1 MSRSTCSEPLIRS
14 GDSATVWR
22 PSNASSSPR
31 STGEIDV
38 EARVADRARDYRRPG
53 RERGPSEVEVVID
66 ESTTDTLVEVH
77 ADDEVG
83 LLYRL
88 AATLADLHLDV
99 RVAKVAT
106 LGARVVDVFY
116 VRTASGEKVV
126 DPDTLDALR
135 DALVERLSQ

>member
-1 MSRSTCSEPLIRS
+1 M
-14 GDSATVWR
+14 
-22 PSNASSSPR
+22 
-31 STGEIDV
+31 
-38 EARVADRARDYRRPG
+38 
-53 RERGPSEVEVVID
+53 ID

-116 VRTASGEKVV
+116 VRTASGQKVV

>member
-1 MSRSTCSEPLIRS
+1 VAAVERQLLAALE
-14 GDSATVWR
+14 
-22 PSNASSSPR
+22 
-31 STGEIDV
+31 GEIDV
-38 EARVADRARDYRRPG
+38 DARVADRSRDYQRPD
-53 RERGPSEVEVVID
+53 RERGPSAVEIVVD

-88 AATLADLHLDV
+88 AATLADLDVDV

-116 VRTASGEKVV
+116 VRTASGQKVV